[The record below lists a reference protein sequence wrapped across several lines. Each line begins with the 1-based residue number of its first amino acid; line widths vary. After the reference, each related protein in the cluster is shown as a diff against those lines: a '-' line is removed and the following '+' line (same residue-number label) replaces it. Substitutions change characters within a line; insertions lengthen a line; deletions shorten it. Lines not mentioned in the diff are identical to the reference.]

1 MADSMR
7 DTLFGDLPI
16 DVWGANEAAVEPWLS
31 FARARDAMARGD
43 TKEAVAALAAVT
55 VMPGLESRHSLQAWH
70 FLRGLGQPPPV
81 DVQKQVLGVV
91 VEVSLDT
98 GLDLVAGYA
107 DHTARYWNY
116 SGSGVVWD
124 RPDGSLDAAV
134 DALLD
139 AGRAVVV
146 HIGPWEGPRRPPPQP
161 DFVRLNMLTPLGICF
176 GEGPFAALAEDPMGG
191 RLLGAAT
198 HLMQRLTL
206 LRR

>member
-1 MADSMR
+1 MPDSMR

-43 TKEAVAALAAVT
+43 TKDAVAALAAVT

-107 DHTARYWNY
+107 DHSARYWNY

-161 DFVRLNMLTPLGICF
+161 DFERLNMLTPLGICF